1 MKVVFIERH
10 RADTPSIETVFRRLA
25 QGLAALDIESV
36 FERLPFSNGPS
47 GILRNLS
54 KYRPSP
60 ADIYH
65 ITGHVHYIALV
76 LPRNNTVL
84 TVHDLR
90 ILQIRKGLRRVFL
103 KKLLFDWPVRRL
115 QWVTTISE
123 KTKTDLVEMTGVD
136 PNKIKVIAN
145 PLPDDY
151 VSDSRPFND
160 SSPVLLQV
168 GTAPHKNLERVAHA
182 VAGLDC
188 QLRIVGKL
196 SIEQRELLEQLEVRY
211 SNVTGLDSHGMHRE
225 YQTADIVIFCSLYEG
240 FGLPIIEAQAVGR
253 PVITS
258 GIRPMNDVAGDGA
271 LLVDPENVQQIRES
285 VERLVRDAGFRGSLI
300 EKGYLNA
307 ERFRLGRITA
317 QYAELYREVCD
328 AA

>member
-25 QGLAALDIESV
+25 KGLAALHIDTV
-36 FERLPFSNGPS
+36 FEKLPFSNGPS

-54 KYRPSP
+54 KYKPSP

-76 LPRNNTVL
+76 LPRDSTVL

-90 ILQIRKGLRRVFL
+90 ILQIRKGLRRAFL

-123 KTKTDLVEMTGVD
+123 KTKKDLVEMTGVD
-136 PNKIKVIAN
+136 PKKIRVIAN

-151 VSDSRPFND
+151 VSDPKPFID
-160 SSPVLLQV
+160 PSPVLLQV

-188 QLRIVGKL
+188 RLRIVGEL
-196 SIEQRELLEQLEVRY
+196 SIEQCELLEQLDLSY
-211 SNVTGLDSHGMHRE
+211 SNVTDLDSHGMHRE
-225 YQTADIVIFCSLYEG
+225 YQDADIVIFCSLFEG

-258 GIRPMNDVAGDGA
+258 SIPPMNEVAGEGA
-271 LLVDPENVQQIRES
+271 LSVDPENEQQMREA
-285 VERLVRDAGFRGSLI
+285 VERLVRDSELRGSLV

-307 ERFRLGRITA
+307 EKFRLGRITA

-328 AA
+328 AR

>member
-182 VAGLDC
+182 VACLDC
-188 QLRIVGKL
+188 QLRIVGEL

-211 SNVTGLDSHGMHRE
+211 SNVTGLDSRGMHRE
-225 YQTADIVIFCSLYEG
+225 YQNADIVIFCSLFEG

-271 LLVDPENVQQIRES
+271 LLVDPENVEQMRGA
-285 VERLVRDAGFRGSLI
+285 VERMLMDAGFRGSLI